1 MALAVPLSRFT
12 PRVGGGSAFFVR
24 HHSRMSRTTK
34 ILICSVCL
42 VAAVVIVLPFLAHH
56 TRQSNKIP
64 RCHDNLR
71 RIELAKFN
79 WAGNEAK
86 TTNDTPTWDDLRLYF
101 PDSWSNGIPVC
112 PAGGT
117 YTIGRV
123 GEQPRC
129 SVGGGYDHSL
139 Q

>member
-1 MALAVPLSRFT
+1 LIDT
-12 PRVGGGSAFFVR
+12 VR
-24 HHSRMSRTTK
+24 HLSRMSRSSK
-34 ILICSVCL
+34 ILVCAACLVVAAIVCL
-42 VAAVVIVLPFLAHH
+42 VVVAHH

-71 RIELAKFN
+71 QIELAKLL
-79 WAGNEAK
+79 WAGDEAK
-86 TTNDTPTWDDLRLYF
+86 TTNDTPTWNDLRLYF
-101 PDSWSNGIPVC
+101 PDSWSNSIPVC